1 MEQVSYPVQ
10 SSFIAIN
17 VNVLSGVADTINF
30 DLFNY
35 LLIFELFS
43 EKVGLP
49 RSVNAAYL

>member
-1 MEQVSYPVQ
+1 MLEIGDEEWGVEQVSYPVQ

-35 LLIFELFS
+35 L
-43 EKVGLP
+43 
-49 RSVNAAYL
+49 